1 MTEEM
6 DKGMRKWKVRDILS
20 VIKNVFVAILRGEL
34 LLRLNMGQYFLHII
48 FLFFAFGMVIW
59 ASLGIDS
66 TMRRVEENK
75 MVIEELK
82 ITKSRKEFE
91 YMSMYR
97 RSTIAS
103 MLEADGSKVTQREL
117 PATSIAENEEK

>member
-48 FLFFAFGMVIW
+48 FLFFALGMVIW